1 MKKSTL
7 QLLCFFSIF
16 LFNLSAKAQLTP
28 IIDSIPMSDGRK
40 LAADVYIP
48 SGITSGPVILIQTP
62 YNRILYR
69 YVGLP
74 LGIGYN
80 VNSSNYIF
88 VIVDWRGFYGSAAA
102 AHAGAPARGVDG
114 KSAVEWIAA
123 QAWSNGKVGT
133 AGASALGEVQFQTA
147 QQDPPHLVC
156 IAPSVAAPQFDYQEY
171 YPNGVMRTE
180 YIQQLDALGFGLS
193 TTLVANPVHN
203 GVWSY
208 IENLNYYPASIKVPC
223 FMIGGWYDH
232 NIETMLPF
240 FNAIR
245 TSSPAAVQNQHRLL
259 MGPWAHGGHG
269 VASVGTPNQGQL
281 LYNNAAHWNDSLT
294 IMYFDYHLRNIS
306 NGWNSTPFVQY
317 YQMGENT
324 WQTDSQWPV
333 SGTTP
338 TTLYFQQ
345 DGSLTTTMPSNPA
358 DLRTFNYDP
367 NDPSPTYGGP
377 TLRADL
383 DQGPYDQ
390 SDTVENRSDVL
401 MFSTA
406 AFTQNVVMKGKASVH
421 MKVASNRL
429 DTDFDVRLTDV
440 YPDGRSMLVNVG
452 TFRMRFRDGFT
463 AADTSVMVPNTI
475 YDCVIDLPNTAITF
489 LAGHKLRVDITSSNY
504 PEFNR
509 NMNTGGVMY
518 PGGSLDSLI
527 NPLVATNTVYTNN
540 TNTSYISLP
549 IVGSITT
556 GVNEAAENNSHI
568 YPNPFTNALY
578 IETASQGTSAV
589 NIYNVVGEK
598 VASEMFTGNITID
611 TQAFAKGV
619 YIVELREG
627 EKVLNKKLVKQ

>member
-7 QLLCFFSIF
+7 YVLCLFSIL
-16 LFNLSAKAQLTP
+16 LFNLSANAQLTP
-28 IIDSIPMSDGRK
+28 LVDSIPMSDGRK

-48 SGITSGPVILIQTP
+48 AGMTSGPVILIQTP

-74 LGIGYN
+74 LGIGYS

-88 VIVDWRGFYGSAAA
+88 VIVDWRGFYGSAGA
-102 AHAGAPARGVDG
+102 AHVGAPARGVDG
-114 KSAVEWIAA
+114 KSAVEWSAT
-123 QAWSNGKVGT
+123 QSWSNGKVGT

-156 IAPSVAAPQFDYQEY
+156 IAPSVAAPQFEYEEY

-193 TTLVANPVHN
+193 NTLVSNPVHN
-203 GVWSY
+203 GVWTY

-232 NIETMLPF
+232 NVETMLPF

-245 TSSPAAVQNQHRLL
+245 SSSPAAVQNQHRLL

-269 VASVGTPNQGQL
+269 VASVGTSNQGQL
-281 LYNNAAHWNDSLT
+281 FYTNASHWNDSLT
-294 IMYFDYHLRNIS
+294 MMYFDYHLRNIS

-338 TTLYFQQ
+338 TDLYFQQ
-345 DGSLTTTMPSNPA
+345 DGSLTTEMPSNPG

-401 MFSTA
+401 IFTTA

-463 AADTSVMVPNTI
+463 AADTSVIVPNAV

-489 LAGHKLRVDITSSNY
+489 LAGHKLRVDVTSSNY

-509 NMNTGGVMY
+509 NMNTGGAMY
-518 PGGSLDSLI
+518 PGGSLDSLV
-527 NPLVATNTVYTNN
+527 NPLIATNTVYTNN

-549 IVGSITT
+549 LVGTLTT
-556 GVNEAAENNSHI
+556 GVDQAAETSSRM
-568 YPNPFTNALY
+568 YPNPFTNVLN
-578 IETASQGTSAV
+578 IETGTNETSTV
-589 NIYNVVGEK
+589 TIYNLVGEK
-598 VASEMFTGNITID
+598 IVTENFSGAATID
-611 TQAFAKGV
+611 THVFAKGV

-627 EKVLNKKLVKQ
+627 HTVVNKKFVKQ